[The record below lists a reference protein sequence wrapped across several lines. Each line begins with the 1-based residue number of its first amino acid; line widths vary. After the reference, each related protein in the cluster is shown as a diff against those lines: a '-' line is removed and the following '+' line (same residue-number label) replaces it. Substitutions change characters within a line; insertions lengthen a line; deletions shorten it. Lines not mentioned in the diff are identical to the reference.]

1 MSVDKITNN
10 VQSKKALEKQ
20 WELESWK
27 QNAEAIAQKR
37 QIDFLE
43 ETWKKNSG
51 EASKCGSV
59 VKILS

>member
-1 MSVDKITNN
+1 MDKSTSD

-27 QNAEAIAQKR
+27 QNAEAVAQKL

-43 ETWKKNSG
+43 ET
-51 EASKCGSV
+51 
-59 VKILS
+59 